1 MENGAARGKAGGYD
15 WTSLTKG
22 GSLQVHKVNGAKVN
36 FDLGGIIFDF

>member
-22 GSLQVHKVNGAKVN
+22 GSSLRYIK
-36 FDLGGIIFDF
+36 